1 MFYVNE
7 DLSIYAT
14 RGDVVFFT
22 VTADDSGVPYKF
34 QPGDVVRMKV
44 YAKKD
49 AKTVVLQKDF
59 PVTAETEMVEVLL
72 AEEDTKIGDVISKP
86 VDYWYEIELNPFT
99 NPQTIIGY
107 DEDGAKIFRIYPE
120 GKDLMGDP
128 ITEEDIPVVDADFSL
143 TSERPLQNQAITREL
158 VTLKAMIEQ
167 LTGLTSDDIMARE
180 ELLDIRIGAD
190 GTIYDT
196 AGDAVREQIEDIRAE
211 FEDVREQIGNMNTL
225 LDDINGEVI

>member
-1 MFYVNE
+1 MFYVND

-14 RGDVVFFT
+14 RGDIVFFN
-22 VTADDSGVPYKF
+22 VTAEESGVAYKF

-44 YAKKD
+44 FGKKD

-59 PVTAETEMVEVLL
+59 PVTAECEAVEVLL
-72 AEEDTKIGDVISKP
+72 TEDDTKIGDVISKP
-86 VDYWYEIELNPFT
+86 VDYWYEIELNPFSA
-99 NPQTIIGY
+99 PQTIIGY

-128 ITEEDIPVVDADFSL
+128 ITEEDIPVVDDDFSL
-143 TSERPLQNQAITREL
+143 TSERPLQNQSITREL

-167 LTGLTSDDIMARE
+167 LTGLSSDDIMARE

-190 GTIYDT
+190 GAIYDT
-196 AGDAVREQIEDIRAE
+196 AGDAVREQFGAIRAE
-211 FEDVREQIGNMNTL
+211 IGDMNTF

>member
-120 GKDLMGDP
+120 GKDLMSDP
-128 ITEEDIPVVDADFSL
+128 ITEEDIPVVDDDFSL

-167 LTGLTSDDIMARE
+167 ITGGSSGGLMAQE

-190 GTIYDT
+190 GKIYDT
-196 AGDAVREQIEDIRAE
+196 AGDAVRG
-211 FEDVREQIGNMNTL
+211 QIGNINTL

>member
-1 MFYVNE
+1 MFYVND

-14 RGDVVFFT
+14 RGDIVFFS
-22 VTADDSGVPYKF
+22 VTAEENGVNYKF

-44 YAKKD
+44 YGKKD

-59 PVTAETEMVEVLL
+59 PITAECESVEVLL
-72 AEEDTKIGDVISKP
+72 TEDDTKIGDVISKP
-86 VDYWYEIELNPFT
+86 VDYWYEIELNPFSA
-99 NPQTIIGY
+99 PQTIIGY
-107 DEDGAKIFRIYPE
+107 DEDGAKIFRLYPE

-128 ITEEDIPVVDADFSL
+128 ITAEDIPVVDDDFSL

-167 LTGLTSDDIMARE
+167 LTGLTSDEMVAQE

-196 AGDAVREQIEDIRAE
+196 AGDAVREQIET
-211 FEDVREQIGNMNTL
+211 VREQIEAVRAEIGDMNTL

>member
-1 MFYVNE
+1 MFYVND

-14 RGDVVFFT
+14 RGDIVFFS
-22 VTADDSGVPYKF
+22 VTAEESGVNYKF

-44 YAKKD
+44 YGKKD

-59 PVTAETEMVEVLL
+59 PVTAECESVEVLL
-72 AEEDTKIGDVISKP
+72 TEDDTKIGDVISKP
-86 VDYWYEIELNPFT
+86 VDYWYEIELNPFSA
-99 NPQTIIGY
+99 PQTIIGY

-120 GKDLMGDP
+120 GKDLMSDP
-128 ITEEDIPVVDADFSL
+128 IKEEDIPVVDDDFSL

-167 LTGLTSDDIMARE
+167 LTGLSSDDIMARE

-196 AGDAVREQIEDIRAE
+196 AGDAVREQFDAIRTE
-211 FEDVREQIGNMNTL
+211 IGDMNTL